1 MANLRRLDRKHKIQE
16 ASPRVSNRSSL
27 RREELQ
33 IKFAAAILV
42 EFFFF
47 CGPAGS
53 LSGALAAPARPVFGS
68 RFTCLTLGIATLI
81 SRLSSIRLR
90 WSPTLTCV
98 PCHAFRVRSAVR
110 AARFDYWSA
119 GPPSGNRPAVRRLC
133 PRPGPCASVDFRSVG
148 SGEAHGPS
156 VLVSNGRPVSP

>member
-1 MANLRRLDRKHKIQE
+1 
-16 ASPRVSNRSSL
+16 VSNRSSL
-27 RREELQ
+27 CHEDFQ
-33 IKFAAAILV
+33 VKTAAAILV

-47 CGPAGS
+47 CGPVGS

-68 RFTCLTLGIATLI
+68 RFTCLSLGIVPLI

-90 WSPTLTCV
+90 WSPTLTGV

-119 GPPSGNRPAVRRLC
+119 GPPSG
-133 PRPGPCASVDFRSVG
+133 PGPPARG
-148 SGEAHGPS
+148 SARG
-156 VLVSNGRPVSP
+156 LGR